1 MGTVYG
7 ANPQGRARAAFT
19 LIELLVVIAIIALL
33 VGILLPSLS
42 SARNQAKGI
51 VCMSNLRQLGV
62 QMAIYQNKFEHFPP
76 VRLKETPVGGMME
89 EYFHKIPGYEFRRA
103 KPRWQWFLTE
113 EIGPV
118 VDPDRYPTEA
128 DFNASMVIDNDYFEC
143 PSLSGFTNDVRNGA
157 FGYNGT
163 YLGNSRTNDRGT
175 GWIRW
180 PVNES
185 RISNPG
191 GTIAVADSRGG
202 AMPHGNHAYWL
213 DPPKKAKYG
222 DASNPGEDFGPGDG
236 ELEEL
241 GHSPIEARHSDR
253 GNVLFL
259 DGHAKPMS
267 LVAAGY
273 HVDSDGQVVPVG
285 QIDRTQAHN
294 KLWAGTGRDDLPGEF
309 IFDNP

>member
-1 MGTVYG
+1 MGAEYG
-7 ANPQGRARAAFT
+7 VSSKGRVRPAFT

-42 SARNQAKGI
+42 SARNQAKAV

-62 QMAIYQNKFEHFPP
+62 QLAIYQNKFDHLPP
-76 VRLKETPVGGMME
+76 VRLKESPVGGTME
-89 EYFHKIPGYEFRRA
+89 TYYHKLTGYDFRRA

-118 VDPDRYPTEA
+118 VDPDRYRTEDA
-128 DFNASMVIDNDYFEC
+128 FNDSMVIDNDYFEC

-163 YLGNSRTNDRGT
+163 YLGNSRTNNGGT

-185 RISNPG
+185 RIANPG
-191 GTIAVADSRGG
+191 GTIAIADSRGG

-222 DASNPGEDFGPGDG
+222 NASNPGEDFGPNGSS

-253 GNVLFL
+253 GNVLFM
-259 DGHAKPMS
+259 DGHSKSMS
-267 LVAAGY
+267 LESAGY
-273 HVDSDGQVVPVG
+273 HVDSVGQAVPVD
-285 QIDRTQAHN
+285 QIDRTKAHN
-294 KLWAGTGRDDLPGEF
+294 KLWAGTGRDDLPGEY
-309 IFDNP
+309 IHP

>member
-1 MGTVYG
+1 MGTVRG
-7 ANPQGRARAAFT
+7 VGMGSRPRSAFT

-42 SARNQAKGI
+42 AARGQAKAV

-62 QMAIYQNKFEHFPP
+62 QMAIYQNKFDHLPP
-76 VRLKETPVGGMME
+76 VRLKESPVGGTME
-89 EYFHKIPGYEFRRA
+89 TYYHTIAGYEFRRES
-103 KPRWQWFLTE
+103 PRWQWFLTE

-118 VDPDRYPTEA
+118 IDPDRYQTEEE
-128 DFNASMVIDNDYFEC
+128 FNASMVIDNNYFEC
-143 PSLSGFTNDVRNGA
+143 PSLSSFTNDVRNGA
-157 FGYNGT
+157 FGYNGA
-163 YLGNSRTNDRGT
+163 YLGNSRTDDGGT

-185 RISNPG
+185 RIANPG
-191 GTIAVADSRGG
+191 GTIAIADSRGG
-202 AMPHGNHAYWL
+202 STPHGNHSYWL

-222 DASNPGEDFGPGDG
+222 DASNPGEDFGPNAAN

-241 GHSPIEARHSDR
+241 GHSPIEARHADR

-259 DGHAKPMS
+259 DGHASPMS
-267 LVAAGY
+267 LAAAGY
-273 HVDSDGQVVPVG
+273 HVDAAGQVVPVD
-285 QIDRTQAHN
+285 QIDRTIAHN

-309 IFDNP
+309 VYP